1 MSKGIADRILLEQ
14 DLHNA
19 LANNEFYLDYQPQVN
34 LKQAPLN
41 RSKLWYAGVIQLGA
55 LFHLMSLFLL
65 LRNVALLSR

>member
-41 RSKLWYAGVIQLGA
+41 L
-55 LFHLMSLFLL
+55 
-65 LRNVALLSR
+65 